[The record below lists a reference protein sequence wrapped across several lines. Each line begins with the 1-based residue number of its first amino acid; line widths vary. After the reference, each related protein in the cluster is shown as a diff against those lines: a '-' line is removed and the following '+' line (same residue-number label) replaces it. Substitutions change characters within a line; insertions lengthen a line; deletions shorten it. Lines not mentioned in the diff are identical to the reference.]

1 MGKYTTIA
9 IFQTQSLAQAGLL
22 MTAHAKY
29 SMVQSLHDD
38 QTIKEEAKTTSF
50 HLSMKRAAVHTTEA
64 WFALHLL
71 GYSSDVL
78 PPIAHHPSLQGD
90 NSHGPQRHRGPQAG
104 SGASQSL
111 PCLIPR
117 HIHFPGNMTVSGCT
131 YCGVGIKRLPLLFVS
146 QCIENRAC
154 APHIH
159 HGMST

>member
-9 IFQTQSLAQAGLL
+9 VFQTRSLAQAGIL
-22 MTAHAKY
+22 MTAHEKY
-29 SMVQSLHDD
+29 DMVKSLHDD
-38 QTIKEEAKTTSF
+38 QTIKEDAKTTSF
-50 HLSMKRAAVHTTEA
+50 HLSVKRAAVHTTQA

-90 NSHGPQRHRGPQAG
+90 NSHGPQRPSGPQAG

-117 HIHFPGNMTVSGCT
+117 HIHFPGNVTVSGCT
-131 YCGVGIKRLPLLFVS
+131 YCGVGIKRPPHLFVS
-146 QCIENRAC
+146 QCIENRAL

>member
-1 MGKYTTIA
+1 MGKYTTTA
-9 IFQTQSLAQAGLL
+9 IFQTQSLAQAGVL
-22 MTAHAKY
+22 MTAHEKY
-29 SMVQSLHDD
+29 SMVKSLHDD
-38 QTIKEEAKTTSF
+38 QTTKEEEKTTSF

-64 WFALHLL
+64 WFVLHLL

-90 NSHGPQRHRGPQAG
+90 NSRGPQAG
-104 SGASQSL
+104 SGTSQSL

-117 HIHFPGNMTVSGCT
+117 HIHFPGNVTVPGCT
-131 YCGVGIKRLPLLFVS
+131 YCGVGIKRLPRLFVS
-146 QCIENRAC
+146 QRIENRVC